1 MVKKVLTFAILIICS
16 FSISFAQSKSNIPF
30 IQAKNYFVKNSYKME
45 EIKQSKILS
54 QKEFDEIFGMACL
67 MGNEGKPTV
76 IDFNKQFVIIIVNK
90 ETNNSTELFP
100 ISLKKEKKNKLIF
113 DYQIKTGMEQSFVS
127 QSCLII
133 IVDKKYKNYTI
144 DFKSQSVE

>member
-1 MVKKVLTFAILIICS
+1 MVKKVLTFTILIICS
-16 FSISFAQSKSNIPF
+16 FSISFAQSKSDIPF
-30 IQAKNYFVKNSYKME
+30 IQAKNYFVKNSYKIE

-76 IDFNKQFVIIIVNK
+76 IDFNKQFVIIVVNK
-90 ETNNSTELFP
+90 ETNNSTELVP

-144 DFKSQSVE
+144 EFKSQSVE